1 MKVSEDDEIQF
12 WWPCVISY
20 FDASVAFSTIWV
32 TISETFGLRKTL
44 RPGMVFLDAGTHSS
58 VHAILAAKKLSH
70 RGTVVAFEPSSA
82 GYRTKFRSTDILESA
97 RCHDAALGYQ
107 TREMMLMLGRCDFD
121 WFDVCADGSLIYLNI
136 RNCVALPKE
145 KCAMG

>member
-44 RPGMVFLDAGTHSS
+44 RPRMVFLDAGTHSS

-70 RGTVVAFEPSSA
+70 LGTVVAFQPSSA
-82 GYRTKFRSTDILESA
+82 GYRRLRLHVRQNPSA
-97 RCHDAALGYQ
+97 LVRTEPPAA
-107 TREMMLMLGRCDFD
+107 
-121 WFDVCADGSLIYLNI
+121 VCLDQVPLDGHFG
-136 RNCVALPKE
+136 
-145 KCAMG
+145 KC